1 MNRIFLNRMKEYL
14 GSDEYEQF
22 VASYNFEPKKAVIWN
37 TKKKKDLNSLS
48 QGEFGKIF
56 KNEINSE
63 INDKFN
69 ESKFLLSQKE
79 EKEIL
84 SNKEINGKNYLHHA
98 GVIYISEP
106 SAASVVSHLDIKSP
120 DKVLDLCAS
129 PGGKSIQVLNYLN
142 EEDGGFLIA
151 NEIVVKRVKILSS
164 NLERMG
170 YKNVIILSESPKNIS
185 ENFEGYFDK
194 VIVDAPC
201 SGEGLFRRDEN
212 AIKEWSLEN
221 VKACAIRQKEIL
233 DEAYKC
239 VKVGGKLL
247 YSTCTFSKEE
257 DEEVTAYFLME
268 HNNFKLIYEEKILP
282 HMDKGE
288 GQYIAVF
295 EKI

>member
-1 MNRIFLNRMKEYL
+1 MNQIFLNRIKEYL
-14 GSDEYEQF
+14 GSDEYEKF
-22 VASYNFEPKKAVIWN
+22 VASYSLEVKKAIIWN
-37 TKKKKDLNSLS
+37 NKKKQNLKYLLQD
-48 QGEFGKIF
+48 GK
-56 KNEINSE
+56 
-63 INDKFN
+63 
-69 ESKFLLSQKE
+69 Q
-79 EKEIL
+79 EIL
-84 SNKEINGKNYLHHA
+84 EDKEKKNIQVDIILQNREEYILNDKEINGKNYLHHA

-106 SAASVVSHLDIKSP
+106 SAASVVEKIDIKSS

-129 PGGKSIQVLNYLN
+129 PGGKSIQALNYLK

-164 NLERMG
+164 NIERMG
-170 YKNVIILSESPKNIS
+170 YKNVIILSETPKKIS

-221 VKACAIRQKEIL
+221 VKACALRQKEIL

-239 VKVGGKLL
+239 VKEGGKLL

-257 DEEVTAYFLME
+257 DEEVTEYFVTK
-268 HNNFKLIYEEKILP
+268 HNDFKLIYEEKILP
-282 HMDKGE
+282 HMNNGE

-295 EKI
+295 ERK

>member
-1 MNRIFLNRMKEYL
+1 MNQFFLEKMKEDL
-14 GSDEYEQF
+14 GSDEYEKF
-22 VASYNFEPKKAVIWN
+22 VASYSFRPQKAIIWN
-37 TKKKKDLNSLS
+37 NKKKQNLKYLPQD
-48 QGEFGKIF
+48 GK
-56 KNEINSE
+56 
-63 INDKFN
+63 
-69 ESKFLLSQKE
+69 Q
-79 EKEIL
+79 EIL
-84 SNKEINGKNYLHHA
+84 EDKEKKNIQVDIIMQNGEEYILNDKEINGKNYLHHA

-106 SAASVVSHLDIKSP
+106 SAASVVEKIDIKSS

-129 PGGKSIQVLNYLN
+129 PGGKSIQALNYLK

-164 NLERMG
+164 NIERMG
-170 YKNVIILSESPKNIS
+170 YKNVIILSETPKKIS

-221 VKACAIRQKEIL
+221 VKACALRQKEIL

-239 VKVGGKLL
+239 VKEGGKLL

-257 DEEVTAYFLME
+257 DEEVVVYFLAR
-268 HNNFKLIYEEKILP
+268 HDNFKLIFEEKILP
-282 HMDKGE
+282 HMNKGE

-295 EKI
+295 ERK